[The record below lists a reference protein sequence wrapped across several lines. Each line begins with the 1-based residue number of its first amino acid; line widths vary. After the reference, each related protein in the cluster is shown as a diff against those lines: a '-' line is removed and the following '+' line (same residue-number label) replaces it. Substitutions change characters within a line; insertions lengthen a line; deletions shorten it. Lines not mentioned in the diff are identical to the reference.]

1 LSFAVGSLVRAR
13 DREWVVLP
21 ESEPDLLM
29 LRPLGGTEEEVT
41 GIYLPLEPV
50 EPAEFALPDPR
61 LLGDHRSCR
70 MLRDAVKLGFR
81 SSAGPF
87 RSFARIN
94 VDPRPYQ
101 LVPLLVALKLDPVRV
116 LIADDV
122 GIGKTIEACL
132 IARELLD
139 RGEVRRLAVLCSP
152 QLAPQWQS
160 ELREK
165 FHLEVELVLPSTATR
180 LEKHCR
186 LGESLFE
193 RYPHVIISTDFI
205 KSERRRDEFERTC
218 PEFVIVD
225 EAHTCAF
232 DASGRSGRH
241 QRWELISKLAA
252 KPDRHLILVT
262 ATPHSGNEGAFRS
275 LLTLLNPDFANLPED
290 LSGKQNEQ
298 HRRRLAA
305 HFIQRR
311 RGDIRHYLDADTPF
325 PDREEAD
332 VSYKLSPEYKRLFE
346 RVLRYA
352 REVVADTGGA
362 VQRQRVRWWSALAL
376 LRSLASSPA
385 AAVATL
391 RTRAASAD
399 ANTAEEAD
407 AIGRRTVFD
416 LTDDE
421 SVESADLTHGSDAGE
436 EAEDDQLVEGAAA
449 GAESEAKQN
458 RRRLLEMAREAEA
471 LVGAKDAKLQQA
483 VKLVDELLKDGYR
496 PILFCRFIP
505 TAEYVAEHLRAKLK
519 SRNVEVAAVTGSL
532 PPEEREER
540 VAQLAAAT
548 KDGKQPILV
557 CTDCLSEGVNLQH
570 HFDAVVHYDLSWNP
584 TRHEQREGRVD
595 RYGQPNKKVRVLT
608 YYGTDNQIDGIVL
621 DVLLRKHKKIRGA
634 LGISVPVPV
643 NTDQVIEALFE
654 GLLLRGRKDASAEEQ
669 MLLFEDFIKPQRE
682 QLHAEWEAVSERE
695 KRSRT
700 MFAQETIKFDD
711 VARELEDVREAI
723 GSGVNVAR
731 FVKDALQSQRGNVS
745 ENGEGAIRFDLTETP
760 LALRE
765 ATGIDETRFTARF
778 ELPVREGEIYLNR
791 TNPIVAGLA
800 AHVMDTALDPLGQS
814 AARRCG
820 VIRTKRVER
829 RTTMLLVR
837 FRFHIVTRRGDEAF
851 PLLAEDC
858 RLLAFAGSP
867 QNAEWLSS
875 DLAESL
881 LDAEPEANISPDQA
895 TDFLRK
901 VTESFDLLRVRLD
914 EFKHER
920 AAELLDAH
928 VRVRAASQAKGVSY
942 EVNADLP
949 PDVLG
954 VYIYLPKG

>member
-1 LSFAVGSLVRAR
+1 MSFAVGSLVRAR

-50 EPAEFALPDPR
+50 EPAEFTLPDPG
-61 LLGDHRSCR
+61 LPGDFRSCR
-70 MLRDAVKLGFR
+70 MLRDATKLGFR

-139 RGEVRRLAVLCSP
+139 RGEIRRLAVLCSP

-165 FHLEVELVLPSTATR
+165 FHLEAELVLPSTAAR

-193 RYPHVIISTDFI
+193 RHPHIVISTDFI

-275 LLTLLNPDFANLPED
+275 LLALLNPDFASLPED

-352 REVVADTGGA
+352 REIVADA
-362 VQRQRVRWWSALAL
+362 DVVEQRQRVRWWSALAL

-391 RTRAASAD
+391 RTRAASAE
-399 ANTAEEAD
+399 ANTVEEAD

-416 LTDDE
+416 LTDEE
-421 SVESADLTHGSDAGE
+421 SVESADLTHGSDTGE
-436 EAEDDQLVEGAAA
+436 DEENSP
-449 GAESEAKQN
+449 ESEAKQN

-471 LVGAKDAKLQQA
+471 LIGAKDAKLQQV
-483 VKLVDELLKDGYR
+483 VKLVDELLKDGFR
-496 PILFCRFIP
+496 PIIFCRFIP
-505 TAEYVAEHLRAKLK
+505 TAEYVAEQLRAKLK

-548 KDGKQPILV
+548 TEGKRPILV

-595 RYGQPNKKVRVLT
+595 RYGQPNQKVRVLT

-654 GLLLRGRKDASAEEQ
+654 GLLLRGRKAATTEEQ

-682 QLHAEWEAVSERE
+682 RLHAEWEAVSERE

-711 VARELEDVREAI
+711 VARELEDVRAAI

-731 FVKDALQSQRGNVS
+731 FVKDALQSQGGGQ
-745 ENGEGAIRFDLTETP
+745 NGEGAIRFDLSETP

-765 ATGIDETRFTARF
+765 ATGLEQTRFTARF

-814 AARRCG
+814 PARRCG
-820 VIRTKRVER
+820 VIRTRRVER
-829 RTTMLLVR
+829 RTTLLLAR
-837 FRFHIVTRRGDEAF
+837 FRFHIVTRRGDESF

-858 RLLAFAGSP
+858 RLMAFAGSP
-867 QNAEWLSS
+867 QNAEWLPAEI
-875 DLAESL
+875 AESL
-881 LDAEPEANISPDQA
+881 LDAEPEANISPEQA
-895 TDFLRK
+895 SDFLRK
-901 VTESFDLLRVRLD
+901 VTESFDLLRPRLD
-914 EFKHER
+914 EFKLER

-928 VRVRAASQAKGVSY
+928 QRVRVASQSRGVTY

-954 VYIYLPKG
+954 IYVYLPA